1 MNLWEQFSLEVTVRA
16 GMKTG
21 RLVEKKRHENLPIS
35 FPILHAK
42 QMSFIHPCRTPGT
55 ADGGCAIGKMEAYVK
70 D

>member
-35 FPILHAK
+35 FP
-42 QMSFIHPCRTPGT
+42 TPRQANVLYSPLQDT
-55 ADGGCAIGKMEAYVK
+55 RYS
-70 D
+70 